1 MEAFYMV
8 KFTYIKP
15 VTWLEVG
22 TFLFH
27 DGKGFFRLVLLKKKF
42 SFIQLGI
49 GHCSNKHLGQWKGAL
64 KKSL

>member
-1 MEAFYMV
+1 MEASYMV

-27 DGKGFFRLVLLKKKF
+27 DGKGFFRLVLLKKK
-42 SFIQLGI
+42 ILI
-49 GHCSNKHLGQWKGAL
+49 YTAGHWTLFQ
-64 KKSL
+64 